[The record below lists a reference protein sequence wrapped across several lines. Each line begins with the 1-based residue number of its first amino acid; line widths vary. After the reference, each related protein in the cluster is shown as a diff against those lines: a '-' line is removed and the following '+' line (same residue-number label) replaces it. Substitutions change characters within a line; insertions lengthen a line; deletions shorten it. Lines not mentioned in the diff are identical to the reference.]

1 MKILVIDDKVEITK
15 MLSEFLNSKGFETVV
30 ANDPMDGLRH
40 IQQEQYDVILLD
52 IFMPVISGITIIDSL
67 ATDEILKNQNIF
79 IFSATSSGAIE
90 IRNLLRKDGING
102 YLRLFF
108 VTLDCDTSLSLLR
121 KILNE

>member
-1 MKILVIDDKVEITK
+1 MKILVIDDKVEITT

-52 IFMPVISGITIIDSL
+52 MFMPVISGITIIDSL

-79 IFSATSSGAIE
+79 IFSAISSGTIE

-102 YLRLFF
+102 YL
-108 VTLDCDTSLSLLR
+108 
-121 KILNE
+121 KKPIQLNELLTAITS

>member
-1 MKILVIDDKVEITK
+1 MKILVIDDNVEITT

-52 IFMPVISGITIIDSL
+52 LFMPVISGITIIDSL

-79 IFSATSSGAIE
+79 IFSAISSGVIE

-102 YLRLFF
+102 YL
-108 VTLDCDTSLSLLR
+108 
-121 KILNE
+121 KKPIQLNELLTAITS